1 MCISGRL
8 LESCPIEGDRPVHK
22 NILQGRQTRGTET
35 SKYPEE
41 NKTNVIPLVA
51 ASEKGLAQTNN
62 VSALLG
68 L

>member
-1 MCISGRL
+1 MIRKFPNGATQCVEDTL
-8 LESCPIEGDRPVHK
+8 LERE
-22 NILQGRQTRGTET
+22 QTGRTET

-51 ASEKGLAQTNN
+51 ASEAGIAQTNN